1 MNFSPVP
8 YVRTGRPNIIFL
20 KCFFL
25 LIDKSNIEHLLSH
38 AFYTLTKLTISTKV
52 YVCRVVVFDCDD

>member
-1 MNFSPVP
+1 MNFFLVF
-8 YVRTGRPNIIFL
+8 YVRIGRLNIIFL

-25 LIDKSNIEHLLSH
+25 LIDKSNIEYFLLYV
-38 AFYTLTKLTISTKV
+38 FYILIKLMIFIKV